1 MAVPNQSGVQAAGAP
16 HRFAAARTVGKALRQ
31 WWRAAMLESLSVG
44 LLWWVGLV
52 LIHVPLAPLWALLA
66 ALAAFIPHIGGAISL
81 VGPVLAVALSGG
93 DFSRL
98 GLVLGLY
105 AGIVI
110 LDQLLIEPLLMRQ
123 TTRVPLWASILSPIV
138 LGVLIPFWG
147 VLLAPPLLAV
157 VYAFRRPKRVA

>member
-1 MAVPNQSGVQAAGAP
+1 MAVPDPLEVPAAGAP
-16 HRFAAARTVGKALRQ
+16 QRIGPARTVGNALRQ
-31 WWRAAMLESLSVG
+31 WWRAAMLESLCVG
-44 LLWWVGLV
+44 LLWWAGLV
-52 LIHVPLAPLWALLA
+52 LIHVPLAPLWAFLA

-81 VGPVLAVALSGG
+81 IGPVLAVALSGG

-98 GLVLGLY
+98 GLVLGMY

-110 LDQLLIEPLLMRQ
+110 LDQLLIEPLLLRQ
-123 TTRVPLWASILSPIV
+123 TTRVPLWASILSPIL
-138 LGVLIPFWG
+138 LGILIPFWG